1 MKTKITKY
9 ILKVLVNFTL
19 AKFLSALTTITI
31 LAGIKYAISGNL
43 HIEYCNF
50 LTNIGIGLLSF
61 TLNTGFFGLLS
72 EYLGIKG
79 INFNFKQFLFG
90 FEAMEVGKSSSYTNK
105 GLDNLKLKVY
115 LAMESDED
123 TIPSKNLDKG
133 KGKEVESTEVPLE
146 KGAPNLSSTDFSSV
160 FLPKRTNP
168 GPGFNVPGGEVP
180 IVDDI
185 CKHIYYNTHIL
196 KQFKTMDL
204 ETAIEQRKNNL
215 ILIGVLE
222 HKLAYAQN
230 ALQKVPAIPTTE
242 HQFKLKNQI
251 LKDLNEMTETKNN
264 AEGRAT
270 LLLSRIQFIESKINK
285 N

>member
-1 MKTKITKY
+1 
-9 ILKVLVNFTL
+9 L